1 VTTIVTLDGVSRRYG
16 DKLALTDI
24 SMRVEE
30 GTIHCLLGPN
40 GAGKTTLLRVMA
52 GLVGPSEGSVSV
64 LGGDPFQ
71 HAIRSRI
78 GWVPSDDRSFY
89 MRVSGREN
97 LLFFARLYGRGKRES
112 IRLVDSLLEE
122 VGLTDD
128 AHKPVH
134 GYSHGMTKRL
144 AVARGLLGESPL
156 LLVDEATHDLDIEG
170 SRSIRALFRGL
181 AERGSTIVWSTH
193 RLEELPGLVDT
204 VTVLDRGAVR
214 FDGSLADLVA
224 SVDRPV
230 YRVAVR
236 HEEGAADS
244 AELAAAALGKTA
256 SVVGGDGHLLSVRLA
271 ATSELGAAL
280 RRLMDGGFE
289 VLTCHEESGAIER
302 AVEMRL
308 GS

>member
-1 VTTIVTLDGVSRRYG
+1 
-16 DKLALTDI
+16 
-24 SMRVEE
+24 
-30 GTIHCLLGPN
+30 
-40 GAGKTTLLRVMA
+40 
-52 GLVGPSEGSVSV
+52 
-64 LGGDPFQ
+64 
-71 HAIRSRI
+71 
-78 GWVPSDDRSFY
+78 
-89 MRVSGREN
+89 
-97 LLFFARLYGRGKRES
+97 
-112 IRLVDSLLEE
+112 
-122 VGLTDD
+122 
-128 AHKPVH
+128 
-134 GYSHGMTKRL
+134 MTKRL

-170 SRSIRALFRGL
+170 SRTIRALFRDL
-181 AERGSTIVWSTH
+181 AERGSTIVWSTQ

-214 FDGSLADLVA
+214 FDGSLDDLVA

-236 HEEGAADS
+236 HEEGAAHS
-244 AELAAAALGKTA
+244 AEFAAAALGESA
-256 SVVGGDGHLLSVRLA
+256 SVVGGSGHLLSIRLA

-280 RRLMDGGFE
+280 RKLMDAGFE